1 MSFWRKM
8 YGTARLAVVSQFEY
22 RINLFVDAIVQPVI
36 GSLIEMAMWYA
47 IFSSLGSSTLAGF
60 TREYY
65 LVYALWASFFSRIS
79 ANWMYE
85 FRMLEEVE
93 SGKVNGLLLRPIS
106 FYEFY
111 LGQYLGYKSLTSVL
125 SFLIPIAACLFIDS
139 PVQLTRLPLAI
150 SLLFFYVIFVHT
162 LSFCVASLAF
172 YFTRIHSVTVAKN
185 IAIGL
190 LSGEIFPL
198 DLAPEPFRKVLLW
211 LPFSSG
217 VFVPTGYLTGR
228 LQVHDVLLGF
238 RSVSL
243 GLCVVGVMA
252 YLIWTQGRKV
262 YSGTGA

>member
-22 RINLFVDAIVQPVI
+22 RINLFVDAAIQPVI

-47 IFSSLGSSTLAGF
+47 IFSSLGKPTLAGY

-85 FRMLEEVE
+85 FRMIDEIE

-106 FYEFY
+106 FYEYY
-111 LGQYLGYKSLTSVL
+111 LGQYLGYKTLTGVL
-125 SFLIPIAACLFIDS
+125 SFLIPITVCLLVSS
-139 PVQLTRLPLAI
+139 PVQLLRLPLAV
-150 SLLFFYVIFVHT
+150 SLLFFYVIFIHT
-162 LSFCVASLAF
+162 VSFCIASLGF
-172 YFTRIHSVTVAKN
+172 FFNKIHSVTIAKN
-185 IAIGL
+185 ITIWL

-198 DLAPEPFRKVLLW
+198 DLVPDPYKKILLW

-238 RSVSL
+238 RSVSIGIFISGAVAMVL
-243 GLCVVGVMA
+243 
-252 YLIWTQGRKV
+252 WTQGRRV